1 MTAGATSNGVV
12 VVDAKE
18 AGQGRG
24 APTSCPS
31 ADLIA
36 SFTLNAANRAGF
48 DAAAAKK
55 WEARTGARRAK
66 AWYFLQPTE
75 D

>member
-1 MTAGATSNGVV
+1 VV
-12 VVDAKE
+12 VVDAKR
-18 AGQGRG
+18 AGQILTPFPG

-48 DAAAAKK
+48 DAVAAKK
-55 WEARTGARRAK
+55 WEARSGARRAK
-66 AWYFLQPTE
+66 AWYFQQPTE